1 MDYQNLVK
9 VSGSLVCGTCQT
21 DDIYTGTA
29 ALNDHYKK
37 RHLKLSNYVCGQ
49 LGCRKNFRD
58 LTSMIRHIT
67 STHKIIFETENN
79 QDLQLQHVQVSDDIE
94 MDTCCEDDNTID
106 GSDDS
111 IHASLEEEELD
122 NEEDLGTIQEQLD
135 RAAVKLLLGLR
146 TKASLTGA
154 AVESIKKRV
163 TARLQEKGV
172 TAEDAQEVLSELDT
186 VADPFRRLRTIDQQ
200 LNYYEKHYGLVKPVQ
215 KVLGTRIDM
224 RLDPATNCQVP
235 TQVNNTFQYASII
248 QSLTTFLKNKKYR
261 DIIFKNKQVPS
272 NDNVLRSYADGT
284 HFKNHPYIHNH
295 EGVIQVILFF
305 DELEIANSLGS
316 KTIIHKLA
324 TFFGQVINLPPEVS
338 SQLSSIFLV
347 ALAHADDL
355 KKDDAMEKVLTPLI
369 LELKKLAQ
377 GIEVEIDSVMY
388 VIRAVLVVLTAD
400 TLAAHDILG
409 FLGPGASCFCRRCMV
424 TRAEVR
430 QNANAVGALRT
441 PEEHKRHL
449 DQVKATPAFS
459 TQCGVKK
466 SCPLDQAPFFDCTSS
481 NVFDAFHDVLEG
493 VAPLDVKLVLRHFVC
508 VQRLFSVKDLNNR
521 IASFAYGIPDAKK
534 KPSPNLTREMLL
546 QSGGKLK
553 QTGSQMWCLIRSLP
567 FLIGDYVPEDSR
579 HMQLIF
585 CLQNIMQVIF
595 SFEIKVADLDRMDEM
610 IELHNQSFKE
620 LFVDAHGDDFYIE
633 EPFDNLLNN
642 ELEEQAVDEPEGE
655 NAYQN
660 VYDRVQEGEEQ
671 QGIAGRAGAHRGPRR
686 KKVHITNK
694 LHHLK
699 HYREMA
705 LAFGPPVR
713 MWCAKFEGRM
723 KIFRQHASICCN
735 FKNPPMTM
743 AKMFQLS
750 SLTAMLGNADESL
763 DFQRGTVMST
773 INSSHR
779 ELLKNEGLNDTD
791 EVMYTNCAT
800 LNGEEYR
807 PNLFVCLPGDPSTEI
822 GFALMKDSRR
832 RWRRVAERSG
842 DPKQSRG
849 RAPFAGIA
857 SAHVPILPVCEIL
870 DVLKRDVSLLIPF
883 FDAWAAR
890 LLLCFGS
897 PLRSA
902 THRHL
907 RRESFITSVI
917 VVRKEVFLVLT
928 PWKNEGLCPRL
939 NAYHVVPDNRPLV
952 LLRPKLLRHFR
963 CIAPWTAKNSEAL
976 YLSMRIVLV

>member
-1 MDYQNLVK
+1 MDYHNLVK

-67 STHKIIFETENN
+67 RTHKIIFETENN

-111 IHASLEEEELD
+111 IHASPEEEELD

-154 AVESIKKRV
+154 AVERFEKGCYEMIKKLCVSIKKRV

-235 TQVNNTFQYASII
+235 TQVNNTFQYVSII

-481 NVFDAFHDVLEG
+481 NVFDAFHDVLE
-493 VAPLDVKLVLRHFVC
+493 VSVKTLC

-521 IASFAYGIPDAKK
+521 IASFAYGIPDAKN

-567 FLIGDYVPEDSR
+567 FLIEDYVPEESR

-620 LFVDAHGDDFYIE
+620 LLVDAHGDDFYIE

-671 QGIAGRAGAHRGPRR
+671 QGIVGRAGAHRGPRR
-686 KKVHITNK
+686 KKVHVTNK
-694 LHHLK
+694 LQHLK

-822 GFALMKDSRR
+822 GFAL
-832 RWRRVAERSG
+832 
-842 DPKQSRG
+842 
-849 RAPFAGIA
+849 
-857 SAHVPILPVCEIL
+857 
-870 DVLKRDVSLLIPF
+870 
-883 FDAWAAR
+883 
-890 LLLCFGS
+890 
-897 PLRSA
+897 
-902 THRHL
+902 
-907 RRESFITSVI
+907 ITSVI